1 MWAFGLILS
10 SLPRLGSAQVKAF
23 IFIACQVH
31 DFFFMVVGLRA
42 IDLAILLHCGYYSS
56 VFPLMGLLAIILAMS
71 THFSTLFI
79 GFPLPIYFF
88 FISFYSHGLV
98 AELLGPP
105 FLAILLYHYL
115 LLLLWAYWPLFMSC
129 QPILPLYSLGFLG
142 PFTYSL
148 PLFTSLG
155 LLLHS
160 LGIISLFIFS
170 LPLVIFMGL
179 LAINPAT
186 PAHWAC
192 FLISLPFCPLFSSY
206 LFYCWAFSAVRPF
219 VKMGINNMYNACE
232 NSKKELYIIVHIYLI
247 N

>member
-10 SLPRLGSAQVKAF
+10 SLPGLGIAQVKAF
-23 IFIACQVH
+23 IFIACRAH
-31 DFFFMVVGLRA
+31 DFFFMAVGLRA
-42 IDLAILLHCGYYSS
+42 IDLAILLHSGYYSF
-56 VFPLMGLLAIILAMS
+56 VFPLMGLLAIIL
-71 THFSTLFI
+71 
-79 GFPLPIYFF
+79 P
-88 FISFYSHGLV
+88 
-98 AELLGPP
+98 
-105 FLAILLYHYL
+105 
-115 LLLLWAYWPLFMSC
+115 C
-129 QPILPLYSLGFLG
+129 QPVLPLYSLGFLG

-160 LGIISLFIFS
+160 LGIIGLFIFS

-219 VKMGINNMYNACE
+219 VKMGISNMYNACE
-232 NSKKELYIIVHIYLI
+232 NSKKKLYIIVHIYLI